1 MIKTLTC
8 FLLFNF
14 FVFGFIPNDTV
25 KAKIAILHKAGE
37 IYNSLK
43 TKDRLR
49 AGEMLRVF
57 VLPAN
62 PPGAD
67 CFVYV
72 VHSGSKESFLL
83 CKTQLKSKQ
92 DTLLLPNSDDYYI
105 FDEAGVK
112 ERITIFCSAKKINE
126 IEKLFAMS
134 ELAPS
139 SSWNEVETKLIAL
152 NKSNLNETSDKP
164 FPLAGNVSAVND
176 DFIESMQL
184 FVGKDMLIRKYE
196 IEVKK

>member
-1 MIKTLTC
+1 MVKVLTC
-8 FLLFNF
+8 FLLLNLS
-14 FVFGFIPNDTV
+14 VFGFTPNDTV

-37 IYNSLK
+37 IYNPLK

-57 VLPAN
+57 VLPAK
-62 PPGAD
+62 D

-72 VHSGSKESFLL
+72 VHTGNKESFLL
-83 CKTQLKSKQ
+83 CKTQLKSAK
-92 DTLLLPNSDDYYI
+92 DTLLLPNRDDYYI
-105 FDEAGVK
+105 FDEGGVK

-126 IEKLFAMS
+126 IEKLFGDS
-134 ELAPS
+134 ELIS
-139 SSWNEVETKLIAL
+139 SNSWNDVETKLIAL
-152 NKSNLNETSDKP
+152 NKSNLNENSDKP
-164 FPLAGNVSAVND
+164 FPLAGNVSAINE
-176 DFIESMQL
+176 DFIETMQL

>member
-1 MIKTLTC
+1 MIKTFNC

-14 FVFGFIPNDTV
+14 FVFGFTPNDTV

-37 IYNSLK
+37 IYNPLK
-43 TKDRLR
+43 TKDRLK

-57 VLPAN
+57 VLPAK
-62 PPGAD
+62 D

-72 VHSGSKESFLL
+72 VHSGDNESFLL
-83 CKTQLKSKQ
+83 CQTQLKAKK
-92 DTLLLPNSDDYYI
+92 DTLLLPNPEDYYI
-105 FDEAGVK
+105 FDEAGIK
-112 ERITIFCSAKKINE
+112 ERITIFCSAKRINE
-126 IEKLFAMS
+126 IEKLFAKS

-139 SSWNEVETKLIAL
+139 SSWNDIETKLLAL
-152 NKSNLNETSDKP
+152 NKLNLNENSDKP
-164 FPLAGNVSAVND
+164 FSLAGNVSAVNE
-176 DFIESMQL
+176 DFIETMQS

>member
-1 MIKTLTC
+1 MIKTFTC

-14 FVFGFIPNDTV
+14 SLFGFAPNDTV

-37 IYNSLK
+37 IYNPLK

-49 AGEMLRVF
+49 AGEMLRIF

-72 VHSGSKESFLL
+72 VHTGNKESFLL
-83 CKTQLKSKQ
+83 CKTQLKAKK
-92 DTLLLPNSDDYYI
+92 DTLILPNQDDYYV
-105 FDEAGVK
+105 FDEAGIK

-126 IEKLFAMS
+126 IEKLFAKS

-139 SSWNEVETKLIAL
+139 SSWNDIETKLIAL
-152 NKSNLNETSDKP
+152 NKSNLNENSDKP
-164 FPLAGNVSAVND
+164 FSLAGNVSAVNE
-176 DFIESMQL
+176 DFIETMQL